1 MSGRIDRQELVA
13 VVIPAYNGEATIDET
28 LRSVRSQT
36 HSNLE
41 ILVVDD
47 GSKDATTAIVER
59 HAAAD
64 PRIRLISQKNGG
76 VAAARNNGISQAR
89 ADLIA
94 FVDADD
100 LWAPE
105 KIRKQVAALRAGGD
119 RCALVY
125 TWYSLI
131 DEESEVI
138 DWNYRPSESG
148 DVLERICFGNLVGNG
163 SSALVTKEALI
174 EVDGFD
180 PGLRAQR
187 AQGCEDLKLYFRI
200 AERHHFALVPE
211 YLTGYRSTPTNMS
224 SDYRQMLRSRLLVA
238 AEMEE
243 RQPQLKAAIRAGNAY
258 YVQWLLE
265 RAMNTRRGG
274 DFLFLAGWLAGRAP
288 RLILQSFARP
298 LKLRCRAMARKLL
311 RPNRSAPAAAPSS
324 PERFMIGEP
333 AGAI

>member
-1 MSGRIDRQELVA
+1 MSGRVDRQELVT

-47 GSKDATTAIVER
+47 GSKDATTAIIER

-64 PRIRLISQKNGG
+64 PRIRLISQSNGG

-105 KIRKQVAALRAGGD
+105 KIEKQVAALRASGD

-138 DWNYRPSESG
+138 DRSYRPLEAG
-148 DVLERICFGNLVGNG
+148 DVLERICLGNLVGNG
-163 SSALVTKEALI
+163 SSALVTKEALV
-174 EVDGFD
+174 EAEGFD
-180 PGLRAQR
+180 PQLRARR
-187 AQGCEDLKLYFRI
+187 AQGCEDLKLYFRV

-211 YLTGYRSTPTNMS
+211 YLTGYRRTPTNMS
-224 SDYRQMLRSRLLVA
+224 SDYRQMFRSRMLVA
-238 AEMEE
+238 EEMEQ
-243 RQPQLKAAIRAGNAY
+243 RQPQLTATIRAGNAY

-265 RAMNTRRGG
+265 RAMNTRRAG
-274 DFLFLAGWLAGRAP
+274 DFFFFAGWLVGRAP
-288 RLILQSFARP
+288 KLILQSLRRP
-298 LKLRCRAMARKLL
+298 LKGRVRQFVRRLL
-311 RPNRSAPAAAPSS
+311 RPNKPAPHSSS
-324 PERFMIGEP
+324 PVRFPIGEP
-333 AGAI
+333 AGVI